1 MMRSDWPV
9 RILCVLLLCGA
20 GVSGCKKEQPQASAP
35 VDAGVVAT
43 AQAGGPETKPV
54 AKVAK
59 PLKFSG
65 VTLKR
70 NPYFVNVTYTLTNPG
85 AAQGRGESCLA
96 LLDEMG
102 FVTYERNLGSI
113 TVKGGTD
120 DVFNDNVYLPQ
131 ENWDSVLTV
140 LLYTVKGGRC
150 EGADF
155 QAASEP
161 LRLRA
166 TGEPASAD
174 APAPRR
180 PGRLEPGEMEL
191 SGLKLWQGGEGDE
204 YQLRYTLKN
213 VSRRRINAQVCVQG
227 YGTDEDVS
235 EDRAS
240 VLANNL
246 SMHSLAPGATKT
258 FTERVDLSD
267 SQRWDEVV
275 ALDVFLDARGCE
287 SKPEKAPVRLRFD
300 KPANVHA
307 PREGW
312 PPLDARDAFDP
323 EEETTEEEAPS
334 AEPAEE
340 EAGMDESDAYDPEV
354 EFPREPSPPDEETA
368 D

>member
-70 NPYFVNVTYTLTNPG
+70 NPHFVNVTYTLTNPG
-85 AAQGRGESCLA
+85 TAQGRGESCLA

-180 PGRLEPGEMEL
+180 PGRLEPGEIEL
-191 SGLKLWQGGEGDE
+191 SGVKLWQGGEGDE

-246 SMHSLAPGATKT
+246 SMHSLAAGATKT

-334 AEPAEE
+334 AEPAEDE
-340 EAGMDESDAYDPEV
+340 TGMDESDAYEPEE
-354 EFPREPSPPDEETA
+354 EFPQTPTPSDEETA

>member
-20 GVSGCKKEQPQASAP
+20 VVSGCKKEQPQASAP
-35 VDAGVVAT
+35 VDAGVVAM
-43 AQAGGPETKPV
+43 AQAGVPEPKPV

-70 NPYFVNVTYTLTNPG
+70 DPHFVNVTYTLTNPG
-85 AAQGRGESCLA
+85 TAQGRGESCLA

-120 DVFNDNVYLPQ
+120 DVFNDNISLPE

-140 LLYTVKGGRC
+140 LLYTVRGSRC

-191 SGLKLWQGGEGDE
+191 SGVKLWQGGEGDE

-227 YGTDEDVS
+227 YAEDEDVS

-240 VLANNL
+240 VLADDL
-246 SMHSLAPGATKT
+246 SMHSLAAGATKT
-258 FTERVDLSD
+258 FTERVELAD

-300 KPANVHA
+300 KLAA
-307 PREGW
+307 LKASDEDGSQ
-312 PPLDARDAFDP
+312 LGESDADDP
-323 EEETTEEEAPS
+323 DEEAEES
-334 AEPAEE
+334 TAEPAEE
-340 EAGMDESDAYDPEV
+340 ETGMDESDAYDPEV
-354 EFPREPSPPDEETA
+354 EFPQPPPEPDDASEETA

>member
-70 NPYFVNVTYTLTNPG
+70 DPYFVNVTYTLTNPG
-85 AAQGRGESCLA
+85 TAQGRGESCLA

-120 DVFNDNVYLPQ
+120 DVFNDNVYLPE

-180 PGRLEPGEMEL
+180 PGRLEPGEIEL
-191 SGLKLWQGGEGDE
+191 SGLKLWHGGEGDE

-300 KPANVHA
+300 KPAA
-307 PREGW
+307 LKASDEDGSQ
-312 PPLDARDAFDP
+312 LGESDADDP
-323 EEETTEEEAPS
+323 EEEAEES
-334 AEPAEE
+334 TAEPAEE
-340 EAGMDESDAYDPEV
+340 ETGMDESDAYDPEV
-354 EFPREPSPPDEETA
+354 EFPQPPPEPDDASEETA